1 MLVGVAAKDRR
12 KIYEKTLI
20 CYNNLYHFLMRD
32 QEQGLKRELTAR
44 QMAMVAVGGSIGTG
58 LLLGSGAAIQV
69 AGPAVV
75 LTYVLSALISWT
87 VAMALGEMS
96 SVHPA
101 AGSFGVY
108 AELYLNRW
116 AGFIARYG
124 YWLSVVMAIGSEV
137 AAAGTYMQEWF
148 PNVPVVVWMVV
159 FGLFL
164 AGINLFSVGHYGTFE
179 YWFALIKVVTIFVFI
194 LMGAALLFGGKV
206 QPQYLSNGG
215 LAPKG
220 WFAPFLAVS
229 FGLYSF
235 LGIEMVAISSG
246 EARSAADIGRA
257 TRIAFVML
265 AFIYVG
271 AMAVLV
277 GVMPWQRAGV
287 SQSPFVTVFAVAGI
301 PAARL
306 IMNAVVLT
314 AALSAANASLYV
326 TSRMLFSLA
335 RVGYAPKQLGALNQ
349 HGVPMGALLT
359 SMLGIAAAIVVQHR
373 VHGNAYL
380 YIINVSLAGG
390 MIAWLV
396 SLLAHVRFRRSLS
409 PAQLTELSIRSPL
422 GAAGSILGFIAVVA
436 AIAGTSWVSQSSIA
450 AKSAG
455 IYLAV
460 LTLAYLLMWM
470 SKRKTW
476 REEDGL

>member
-1 MLVGVAAKDRR
+1 M
-12 KIYEKTLI
+12 IQ
-20 CYNNLYHFLMRD
+20 
-32 QEQGLKRELTAR
+32 QEQGLKKELSAR

-75 LTYVLSALISWT
+75 ISYVLSALIAWT

-116 AGFIARYG
+116 ASFVARYG
-124 YWLSVVMAIGSEV
+124 YWISVVIAVGSEV
-137 AAAGTYMQEWF
+137 IAAGTYMQVWF
-148 PNVPVVVWMVV
+148 PRVPVVVWMVV

-164 AGINLFSVGHYGTFE
+164 VLINLFSVGDYGTFE
-179 YWFALIKVVTIFVFI
+179 YWFAMIKVVTIFVFI
-194 LMGAALLFGGKV
+194 VTGAALLFGGKV
-206 QPQYLSNGG
+206 QPQYVSQGGFVPHGWLSP
-215 LAPKG
+215 LMAT
-220 WFAPFLAVS
+220 S

-246 EARSAADIGRA
+246 EARSSADVSRA
-257 TRIAFVML
+257 TRIAFAML

-287 SQSPFVTVFAVAGI
+287 AQSPFVTVFAVAGI
-301 PAARL
+301 PAAGF
-306 IMNAVVLT
+306 IMNLVVLT
-314 AALSAANASLYV
+314 AALSGANASLYV

-335 RVGYAPKQLGALNQ
+335 RSGYAPRQLGALNQ
-349 HGVPMGALLT
+349 HGVPMGALMT
-359 SMLGIAAAIVVQHR
+359 SMLGIVAAIVVQWY
-373 VHGNAYL
+373 VPEKAYL
-380 YIINVSLAGG
+380 YIINIALVGG
-390 MIAWLV
+390 MIAWLF
-396 SLLAHVRFRRSLS
+396 SLLAHVRFRMRLS
-409 PAQLTELSIRSPL
+409 SEQLEQLSIRSPL
-422 GAAGSILGFIAVVA
+422 GKVGSILGFVAVIA
-436 AIAGTSWVSQSSIA
+436 AIVGTSWVSQSSIA

-455 IYLAV
+455 IYFAV
-460 LTLAYLLMWM
+460 LTAGYLIAGK
-470 SKRKTW
+470 SRQ
-476 REEDGL
+476 